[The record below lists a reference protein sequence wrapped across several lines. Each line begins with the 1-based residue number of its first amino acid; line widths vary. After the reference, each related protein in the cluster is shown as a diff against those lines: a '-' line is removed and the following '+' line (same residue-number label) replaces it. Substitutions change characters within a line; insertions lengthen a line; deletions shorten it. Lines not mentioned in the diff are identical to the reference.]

1 MQIDRL
7 AAGGDGV
14 GRLENGMTVFVPLS
28 APGDLVRI
36 RVIERH
42 RRFARGEVVAL
53 LESGPGRTEP
63 RCSVFG
69 RCGGCSW
76 QHLDYAVQVD
86 AKRSL
91 LRDALT
97 RIGGCTPRG
106 PIAITPS
113 PAAYAYRGRARLL
126 SRRGRLGYREGGSH
140 RLCPVMRCPILTEP
154 LQEALGRLAVQ
165 LALAPPDM
173 GAEEVDRE
181 WELVQGGGG
190 ETRIHRLGA
199 DGGGT
204 PGPTAGDRIALDVGG
219 ERVLLS
225 PGTFAQSNALL
236 LELLHAAVRRRVD
249 GGADLLELYAGAGFF
264 TLALARRFERVHVV
278 EAAGTALG
286 DLRHNLQRAGLRNV
300 TVDGRRVEDALG
312 QGVRSRPDVVFLDPP
327 RVGLARGSAESLAQ
341 LGASRIVYLS
351 CDPATLARDMA
362 ILIERGYSLESVEG
376 FDLFPQTPHVEA
388 LATLTIR

>member
-1 MQIDRL
+1 
-7 AAGGDGV
+7 
-14 GRLENGMTVFVPLS
+14 
-28 APGDLVRI
+28 
-36 RVIERH
+36 
-42 RRFARGEVVAL
+42 
-53 LESGPGRTEP
+53 
-63 RCSVFG
+63 
-69 RCGGCSW
+69 
-76 QHLDYAVQVD
+76 
-86 AKRSL
+86 
-91 LRDALT
+91 
-97 RIGGCTPRG
+97 
-106 PIAITPS
+106 
-113 PAAYAYRGRARLL
+113 
-126 SRRGRLGYREGGSH
+126 
-140 RLCPVMRCPILTEP
+140 MRCPILTEP
-154 LQEALGRLAVQ
+154 LQEALGRLAAQ